1 MSNGVTATTIPTI
14 FLTSTAMLPR
24 CGRLST
30 AALTSRGMGCAE
42 METIADLM
50 DQTLQEG
57 KAEGNAAIREQV
69 KALCETYP
77 LPY

>member
-1 MSNGVTATTIPTI
+1 MNRNTIPGETRSP
-14 FLTSTAMLPR
+14 FETSGLR
-24 CGRLST
+24 IGT